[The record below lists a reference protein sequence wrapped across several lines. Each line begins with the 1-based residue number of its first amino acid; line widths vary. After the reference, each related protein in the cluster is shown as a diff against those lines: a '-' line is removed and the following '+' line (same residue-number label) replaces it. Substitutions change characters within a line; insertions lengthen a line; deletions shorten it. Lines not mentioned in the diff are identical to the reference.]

1 MWAPRR
7 RSWWIGVLFAI
18 GSTCFVVGPF
28 PGFVHLVG
36 AVADAAVFFAGSIF
50 FTSAATLQFL
60 DTPKSDRIDRWAS
73 AVQLA
78 GTLFF
83 NLSTG
88 RALHASI
95 DMAQENVLIWR
106 PDAFGSIGFLVASG
120 LAWYAVRGA
129 RDRGWWIAV
138 INLAG
143 SIAFGVSAVAGY
155 IVPATGDYLDLAAA
169 NLSTVVGALCFLAG
183 ALLLLVD
190 GARRNAPQLAHL
202 EAA

>member
-1 MWAPRR
+1 
-7 RSWWIGVLFAI
+7 VLFAI

-28 PGFVHLVG
+28 PGFVKLVG

-73 AVQLA
+73 AIQLA

-95 DMAQENVLIWR
+95 DLAQENSLIWR
-106 PDAFGSIGFLVASG
+106 PDAFGSICFLAASG
-120 LAWYAVRGA
+120 LAWYAVRGG

-169 NLSTVVGALCFLAG
+169 NLGTVVGALCFLAG

-190 GARRNAPQLAHL
+190 GARAGPPQVIQL